1 MLKTSGGWRSTQEI
15 KVRNVLKLILRDV
28 CEALGGGGG
37 VVAGKAGAGSFTEV
51 GTRQVNQARHIIRR
65 NVKSRLLS

>member
-1 MLKTSGGWRSTQEI
+1 M
-15 KVRNVLKLILRDV
+15 LKLILRDV

-51 GTRQVNQARHIIRR
+51 GTRQVNQARHVIRR